1 MAQLGYHRFVLQAGD
16 LGSHTAHYMGTI
28 LPESVVRILSNL
40 YGILPN
46 TTDLERQAKGRATTQ
61 EDSYINFEQSKPLYC
76 TIRSGELR
84 KLAPLQLAILL
95 GDSPVGNSAWPY
107 LGMRSFSSGYE
118 WGVEELITRGMMLYI
133 QGPYGS
139 ARIHAEL
146 ESRFI

>member
-61 EDSYINFEQSKPLYC
+61 EDSYINFEQSKPLYNSFWG
-76 TIRSGELR
+76 IE

-107 LGMRSFSSGYE
+107 LGMRSFSPGYE
-118 WGVEELITRGMMLYI
+118 WGVEELITWGMMLYI